1 MLDTRQIHSMS
12 DFVRNPKQ
20 HVARIKETRSPEVLT
35 VNGRAEVV
43 LLDTET
49 SETLMERLHT
59 LEEISAV
66 RAIIRKTESTGLDE
80 EATEEEI
87 ERSQAIV
94 REIMAET
101 ERMGLYKREAE
112 RHGLNQ

>member
-1 MLDTRQIHSMS
+1 MLDTRQIHPMS

-20 HVARIKETRSPEVLT
+20 HVARIKETRIPEVLT

-49 SETLMERLHT
+49 YENLVERLRT
-59 LEEISAV
+59 LEEISTV
-66 RAIIRKTESTGLDE
+66 RAIIRKAEDAEPRE
-80 EATEEEI
+80 EVTEEEI
-87 ERSQAIV
+87 ERSQAVV

-101 ERMGLYKREAE
+101 ERLGLYKQEAE
-112 RHGLNQ
+112 RHGLVQ